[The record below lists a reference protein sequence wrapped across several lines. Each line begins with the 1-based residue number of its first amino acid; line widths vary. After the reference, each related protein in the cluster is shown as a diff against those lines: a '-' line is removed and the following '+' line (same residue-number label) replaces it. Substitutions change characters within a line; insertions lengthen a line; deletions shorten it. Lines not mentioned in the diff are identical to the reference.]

1 MLSGEECFAGGF
13 RRVREV
19 FAVLIADGVEN
30 GGFGGCSGGSEDAI
44 IVVSTRGLNGLSA
57 FSEGI
62 NVSAESD

>member
-1 MLSGEECFAGGF
+1 VLSGEEWFVCGF
-13 RRVREV
+13 WRVRVV
-19 FAVLIADGVEN
+19 FAVLIADGVGN
-30 GGFGGCSGGSEDAI
+30 WGFGGCSGGSEDVI